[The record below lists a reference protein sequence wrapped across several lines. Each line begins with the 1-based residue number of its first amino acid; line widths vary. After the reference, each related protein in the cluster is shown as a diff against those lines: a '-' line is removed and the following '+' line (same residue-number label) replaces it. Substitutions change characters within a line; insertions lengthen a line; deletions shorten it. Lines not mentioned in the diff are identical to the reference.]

1 MKRLRFALPVLAVL
15 AFVIATGIPAPSR
28 ATSTLVPTFA
38 TWSSTTSGS
47 LGSSNFT
54 VTGSQVG
61 TSSIRSILGFDDPAF
76 DPAGPATID
85 TLNYESSSSFD
96 VTFDSPV
103 TNLAIYYRYM
113 RGTGEGYTSYE
124 MNAGPATG
132 TWSVL
137 SGFAGATTVCN
148 YYLDISATSDAF
160 LNGIVLFTGTLSAIH
175 FASIGGT
182 NTSAQAL
189 TFATLA
195 EPPAPTT
202 STTLAATTSTTIVN
216 ADPVTPSFAC

>member
-38 TWSSTTSGS
+38 TWSTGTTGTLGAATISVSSAGSTTLQS
-47 LGSSNFT
+47 
-54 VTGSQVG
+54 
-61 TSSIRSILGFDDPAF
+61 FDFDFSDF
-76 DPAGPATID
+76 DPQGPNSLD
-85 TLNYESSSSFD
+85 TLNYAADSSFD
-96 VTFDSPV
+96 VTFDVPV

-113 RGTGEGYTSYE
+113 RGTTNGFTSFE
-124 MNAGPATG
+124 MNAGAASG

-137 SGFAGATTVCN
+137 SGLSGASMVCN
-148 YYLDISATSDAF
+148 YYLNISGTTDTF
-160 LNGIVLFTGTLSAIH
+160 LNGIVMFTGTLTSIH
-175 FASIGGT
+175 FASIGGA
-182 NTSAQAL
+182 NSNGQAL

-202 STTLAATTSTTIVN
+202 STTLAATTTTTVSTERQ
-216 ADPVTPSFAC
+216 TPSFAC